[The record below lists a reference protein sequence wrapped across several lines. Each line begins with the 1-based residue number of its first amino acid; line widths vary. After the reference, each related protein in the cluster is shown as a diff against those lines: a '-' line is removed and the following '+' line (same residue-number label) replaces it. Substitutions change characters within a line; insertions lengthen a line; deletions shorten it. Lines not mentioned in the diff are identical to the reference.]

1 MCVLPAAPDAG
12 KVLRRGDTR
21 FAGSSVSVDG
31 KSIGKVAQKTGR
43 MKKKDIAL
51 TGVVSRI
58 MGAFSSREIS
68 MRFMPSVL
76 RLAALSVGVMFAI
89 PAMAGDES
97 QLIESIN
104 SYRSQPQRCGSQA
117 SNELP
122 PLSADPRLR
131 LRATGAVDLQQAMAS
146 ASYPMVNV
154 QAITLNG
161 PRDAASA
168 MQAIQESFCQVV
180 LDPQFV
186 DVGVSRDDRDW
197 RIVLARP
204 LLSAKL
210 GDAQSE
216 GQKLLSELNVARSQ
230 ARQCG
235 GQAFAAA
242 APLAWNATLGTIAQ
256 DHSRDMANNN
266 YFDHK
271 DRDGRTPGDR
281 AELAGYSG
289 QQVGENIAA
298 GQDTVHKVVEGW
310 LASPGHCANLM
321 NPQYQELGAAYATD
335 PKSSAGI
342 YWTAMFGAQ

>member
-1 MCVLPAAPDAG
+1 
-12 KVLRRGDTR
+12 
-21 FAGSSVSVDG
+21 
-31 KSIGKVAQKTGR
+31 

-51 TGVVSRI
+51 TGGVSRI

-76 RLAALSVGVMFAI
+76 RLAALSVGVVFAI
-89 PAMAGDES
+89 PALAGDES

-242 APLAWNATLGTIAQ
+242 APLAWSATLGTIAQ

>member
-1 MCVLPAAPDAG
+1 
-12 KVLRRGDTR
+12 
-21 FAGSSVSVDG
+21 
-31 KSIGKVAQKTGR
+31 
-43 MKKKDIAL
+43 
-51 TGVVSRI
+51 
-58 MGAFSSREIS
+58 

-76 RLAALSVGVMFAI
+76 RCAALSLGVVLAT
-89 PAMAGDES
+89 PALAADEL

-104 SYRSQPQRCGSQA
+104 SYRSQPQRCGTQA

-131 LRATGAVDLQQAMAS
+131 LPASGAVDLQQAMTS
-146 ASYPMVNV
+146 AHYPMVNV

-161 PRDAASA
+161 PRDAAAA
-168 MQAIQESFCQVV
+168 MQAIKESFCQVV

-186 DVGVSRDDRDW
+186 DIGVNRVDRDW

-204 LLSAKL
+204 LLTAKL

-216 GQKLLSELNVARSQ
+216 GQKLLAQLNTARSQ

-235 GQAFAAA
+235 SQSFGAA

-266 YFDHK
+266 YLDHK

-281 AELAGYSG
+281 AELSGYSG
-289 QQVGENIAA
+289 QLVGENIAA
-298 GQDTVHKVVEGW
+298 GQDTVGKVVDGW

-335 PKSSAGI
+335 PKSNAGI
-342 YWTAMFGAQ
+342 YWTAMFGAP

>member
-1 MCVLPAAPDAG
+1 
-12 KVLRRGDTR
+12 
-21 FAGSSVSVDG
+21 
-31 KSIGKVAQKTGR
+31 
-43 MKKKDIAL
+43 
-51 TGVVSRI
+51 
-58 MGAFSSREIS
+58 

-76 RLAALSVGVMFAI
+76 RVAALTAGLAFAAS
-89 PAMAGDES
+89 AMASDES

-104 SYRSQPQRCGSQA
+104 KYRSEPQRCGSQA
-117 SNELP
+117 SSELP

-131 LRATGAVDLQQAMAS
+131 LPASGAVNLQQAMAS

-161 PRDAASA
+161 PRDPVSA

-186 DVGVSRDDRDW
+186 DVGVSRVDRDW

-204 LLSAKL
+204 LLSARL

-216 GQKLLSELNVARSQ
+216 GQKLLEQLNAARSQ
-230 ARQCG
+230 SRQCG

-242 APLAWNATLGTIAQ
+242 GPLAWNATLGTVSQ
-256 DHSRDMANNN
+256 DHSRDMANKN
-266 YFDHK
+266 YLDHK

-289 QQVGENIAA
+289 QLVGENIAA
-298 GQDTVHKVVEGW
+298 GQDTVGKVVAGW

-321 NPQYQELGAAYATD
+321 NPQYKELGAAYATD
-335 PKSSAGI
+335 PKSDAGI